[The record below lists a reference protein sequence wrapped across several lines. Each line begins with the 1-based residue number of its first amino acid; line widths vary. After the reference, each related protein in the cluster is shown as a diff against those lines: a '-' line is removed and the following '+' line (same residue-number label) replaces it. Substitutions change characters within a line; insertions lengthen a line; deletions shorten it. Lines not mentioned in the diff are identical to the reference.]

1 MRLEADAAFGQAE
14 NAETN
19 DKQLQGG
26 LYVQA
31 QDLTGLQYRL
41 SVLETANE
49 KLREF
54 KTSPFNS
61 DDIKMAVEN
70 LTRNLQ
76 LLVEELDAAEKNLK
90 ETVEKYVFFSPTCDD
105 DRLAIMF
112 SLLLDRGK
120 LMSRQKIMKVK
131 SFVQRRN
138 AMPGRRRMR
147 YKWTIHQSDLLRIG
161 L

>member
-1 MRLEADAAFGQAE
+1 M
-14 NAETN
+14 
-19 DKQLQGG
+19 
-26 LYVQA
+26 
-31 QDLTGLQYRL
+31 
-41 SVLETANE
+41 LETENE

-54 KTSPFNS
+54 KTRPLNS

-90 ETVEKYVFFSPTCDD
+90 EIVEKYVFFSPTCDD